1 MFEKFESVNYNGKIS
16 VIVKEDEFDG
26 ESMVFFLYRLNY
38 LLSFKDFSN
47 EVNLLDRKEKLEFK
61 SLMIKIKINGLLI
74 MILFFSNTYK
84 EFSF

>member
-1 MFEKFESVNYNGKIS
+1 
-16 VIVKEDEFDG
+16 
-26 ESMVFFLYRLNY
+26 MVFFLYRLNY
-38 LLSFKDFSN
+38 LLSFQDFSN